1 MKTQCKCG
9 AILNA
14 KEEFAG
20 KHAKCPKCGD
30 TILIP
35 KPSSMRL
42 TCSCGQV
49 VQAKA
54 SLAGKRVKCPTC
66 SQPIDVPSV
75 TGALGSGVL
84 NAAKTNNAPSIG
96 DPFLQLPAAT
106 PATGFSN
113 SVWDDLAKAAEKA
126 ESDSKFEPYQ
136 QTPKTVAKRS
146 GVNRQS
152 NSLSSVRLGITFV
165 YVGVLLIVAAII
177 ATLLAWLFKAP
188 LLIIGGLILITV
200 SSLLS
205 TIGRILCLTVPK
217 QVGAKDLI
225 YLAVAF
231 DIMAVFMSYSPMIP
245 GMQNLRGLSGPL
257 GVIGIVLFVFFLRKL
272 ANYLDASELAQR
284 AWEVLILWALL
295 GVLSVFVVLLIFL
308 GTILGPML
316 VIFGSIFGLI
326 AFPLSMVACFRY
338 FQLLSDIRLSLF

>member
-14 KEEFAG
+14 KEELAG
-20 KHAKCPKCGD
+20 KQAKCPKCGD

-54 SLAGKRVKCPTC
+54 SLAGKRVKCPNC
-66 SQPIDVPSV
+66 SQPIDVPS
-75 TGALGSGVL
+75 ALGSGVL
-84 NAAKTNNAPSIG
+84 NAAKMSNAPSIS
-96 DPFLQLPAAT
+96 DPFPQLPAT
-106 PATGFSN
+106 PATGFNN

-126 ESDSKFEPYQ
+126 ENASKANPYQ
-136 QTPKTVAKRS
+136 HTSQTVAKRS

-165 YVGVLLIVAAII
+165 YVGLLLIVAAII
-177 ATLLAWLFKAP
+177 ATVLALLFKAP
-188 LLIIGGLILITV
+188 LLIIGALILTTA

-231 DIMAVFMSYSPMIP
+231 DIMALFLSFSPMIP
-245 GMQNLRGLSGPL
+245 GMQDLRGLSGPL

-272 ANYLDASELAQR
+272 ANYIDASELAQR
-284 AWEVLILWALL
+284 AWEVLILWAIL
-295 GVLSVFVVLLIFL
+295 GVLSIFVVLLIFL

-316 VIFGSIFGLI
+316 AIFGSIFGLI

-338 FQLLSDIRLSLF
+338 FQLLSDLRLSLFSK

>member
-14 KEEFAG
+14 KEELAG
-20 KHAKCPKCGD
+20 KQAKCPKCGD

-66 SQPIDVPSV
+66 NQPIDIPNVN
-75 TGALGSGVL
+75 GARGSGVR
-84 NAAKTNNAPSIG
+84 NAAKMNNAPSIG
-96 DPFLQLPAAT
+96 EPFPQLPAT
-106 PATGFSN
+106 PATGFNN
-113 SVWDDLAKAAEKA
+113 SVWDDLAKAAEKP
-126 ESDSKFEPYQ
+126 ESASKAEPYQ
-136 QTPKTVAKRS
+136 HTSKTVAKRS
-146 GVNRQS
+146 GANRQS

-165 YVGVLLIVAAII
+165 YVGVLLIVAAIV
-177 ATLLAWLFKAP
+177 ATVLAWLFKAP
-188 LLIIGGLILITV
+188 LLIIGGLILITA

-205 TIGRILCLTVPK
+205 TIGRILCLTAPK
-217 QVGAKDLI
+217 QVGAKVLI

-231 DIMAVFMSYSPMIP
+231 DIVALLLSYSPMIP
-245 GMQNLRGLSGPL
+245 GMQNLRGLSGL
-257 GVIGIVLFVFFLRKL
+257 IGVIGIVLFVFFLRKL
-272 ANYLDASELAQR
+272 ANYINASELAQR

-295 GVLSVFVVLLIFL
+295 VFLSVFSLVVM
-308 GTILGPML
+308 TMSAILG
-316 VIFGSIFGLI
+316 LI
-326 AFPLSMVACFRY
+326 VGFIVFFLSLLACFRY
-338 FQLLSDIRLSLF
+338 FQLLSDLRLSLG

>member
-14 KEEFAG
+14 KEELAG
-20 KHAKCPKCGD
+20 KQAKCPKCGE

-66 SQPIDVPSV
+66 SQPIDVPS
-75 TGALGSGVL
+75 ALGSGVL

-96 DPFLQLPAAT
+96 DPFPQLTAT
-106 PATGFSN
+106 PATGFNN
-113 SVWDDLAKAAEKA
+113 SVWDDLANAAEKA
-126 ESDSKFEPYQ
+126 ESASKAEPYQ
-136 QTPKTVAKRS
+136 HTPKTVAKRS

-152 NSLSSVRLGITFV
+152 DSLSSVRLGITFV
-165 YVGVLLIVAAII
+165 YVGLLLIVAAII
-177 ATLLAWLFKAP
+177 ATVLALLFKAP
-188 LLIIGGLILITV
+188 LLIIGALILITA

-205 TIGRILCLTVPK
+205 TIGRILCLTAPK
-217 QVGAKDLI
+217 QVRAKVLI

-231 DIMAVFMSYSPMIP
+231 DIVALFLSYSPMIP
-245 GMQNLRGLSGPL
+245 GMQNLRGLSGLL
-257 GVIGIVLFVFFLRKL
+257 GVIGIVLFVFFLRQL
-272 ANYLDASELAQR
+272 ANYINASELAQR
-284 AWEVLILWALL
+284 ASEVLILWALL
-295 GVLSVFVVLLIFL
+295 VVLSVFGV
-308 GTILGPML
+308 ILGSMSGIL
-316 VIFGSIFGLI
+316 ALI
-326 AFPLSMVACFRY
+326 MVLIVFTVSMVACFRY
-338 FQLLSDIRLSLF
+338 FQLLSDLRLSLF

>member
-14 KEEFAG
+14 KEELAG
-20 KHAKCPKCGD
+20 KQAKCPKCGD

-54 SLAGKRVKCPTC
+54 SLAGKRVQCPTC
-66 SQPIDVPSV
+66 NQPIDIPNVNGS
-75 TGALGSGVL
+75 LGSGVL
-84 NAAKTNNAPSIG
+84 NAAKMNNAPSMG
-96 DPFLQLPAAT
+96 APFPKLPAT
-106 PATGFSN
+106 PATGFNN

-126 ESDSKFEPYQ
+126 ESASKAEPYQ
-136 QTPKTVAKRS
+136 HTSKTVAKRS
-146 GVNRQS
+146 GANRQS

-165 YVGVLLIVAAII
+165 YVGLLLIVAAII
-177 ATLLAWLFKAP
+177 ATVLALLFKAP
-188 LLIIGGLILITV
+188 LLIIGALILITA

-205 TIGRILCLTVPK
+205 TIGRILCLTAPK
-217 QVGAKDLI
+217 KVGAKVLI

-231 DIMAVFMSYSPMIP
+231 DIVALFLSYSPMIP
-245 GMQNLRGLSGPL
+245 GMQNLRGLSGLL

-272 ANYLDASELAQR
+272 ANYINASDLAQR
-284 AWEVLILWALL
+284 ASEVLILWALSV
-295 GVLSVFVVLLIFL
+295 VLSVFGI
-308 GTILGPML
+308 ILGSMSGILALIMVLIVFTVSML
-316 VIFGSIFGLI
+316 
-326 AFPLSMVACFRY
+326 ACFRY
-338 FQLLSDIRLSLF
+338 FQLLSNLRLSLD

>member
-14 KEEFAG
+14 KEELAG
-20 KHAKCPKCGD
+20 KQAKCPKCGD

-66 SQPIDVPSV
+66 SQPIDVPSAN
-75 TGALGSGVL
+75 GALGSGVL
-84 NAAKTNNAPSIG
+84 NAAKTNNTPSIG
-96 DPFLQLPAAT
+96 APFPQLPAT
-106 PATGFSN
+106 PATGFNN

-126 ESDSKFEPYQ
+126 ESASKATPYQ
-136 QTPKTVAKRS
+136 HTSKTVAKRS

-165 YVGVLLIVAAII
+165 YVGLLLIVAAII
-177 ATLLAWLFKAP
+177 ATVLALLFKAP
-188 LLIIGGLILITV
+188 LLIIGALILTTA

-231 DIMAVFMSYSPMIP
+231 DIMALLLSFSPMIP
-245 GMQNLRGLSGPL
+245 GMQDLRGLSGPL

-272 ANYLDASELAQR
+272 ANYIDASELAHR
-284 AWEVLILWALL
+284 AWEVLILWAIL
-295 GVLSVFVVLLIFL
+295 GVLSIFVVLLIFL

-316 VIFGSIFGLI
+316 AIFGSIFGLI

-338 FQLLSDIRLSLF
+338 FQLLSDLRLSLF